1 MAFASFRLGLVIE
14 WNSGRCGGSYE
25 LLNPL
30 GYGCDVIMKFLWEQ
44 ETVKISEEFQ
54 DGCIPLH
61 CGMQVVI

>member
-1 MAFASFRLGLVIE
+1 
-14 WNSGRCGGSYE
+14 
-25 LLNPL
+25 
-30 GYGCDVIMKFLWEQ
+30 MKFLWEQ